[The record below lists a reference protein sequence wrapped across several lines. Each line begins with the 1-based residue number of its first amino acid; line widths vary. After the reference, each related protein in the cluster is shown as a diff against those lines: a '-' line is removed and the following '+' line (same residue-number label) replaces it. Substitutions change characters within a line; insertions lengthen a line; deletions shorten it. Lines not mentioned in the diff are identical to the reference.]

1 MQHSLV
7 RNLIFVVTALLLI
20 GASFFSVR
28 LLVHADANQRLALRS
43 DIMPLVQKAHLL
55 QATDSDQQLNL
66 SVGLR
71 LRNTALL
78 DNLLNAIYDPG
89 SVLYHHY
96 LTPVE
101 FDQFF
106 APTLDQVRQ
115 VATFMQSQGLT
126 ITNIAP
132 NNLLIDATG
141 SVAQVQSAFDTQ
153 INDYQLGRHAFYANA
168 APPSLPVPLSRFITS
183 IGGLDNSVQYQP
195 HYRMLNT
202 SLPEL
207 SGYAPTDLAA
217 AYDIAPLQNSGILG
231 DNQTVALF
239 ELDGYQASDIAQY
252 FQAYT
257 LASPS
262 ITNVLVDGFNGS
274 AGQGAIETEL
284 DVEVVAAI
292 APHARQIVY
301 EGPDTTQGLNDTY
314 NRIVTDHRVHI
325 ATTSWGICESSSGP
339 GELQTLDAI
348 FKQAAA
354 QGISFFAASGD
365 SGAYDCGD
373 TNPSVDSPASDPYV
387 TGVGGT
393 NLQLNSGAYD
403 HESVWSNLRSR
414 LHGPMGAGS
423 GGGISNTF
431 RRPAWQSGPGVAN
444 QYSNGNRQVPD
455 VTADADPAT
464 GYSIYCTVMNAGCP
478 SSGWIT
484 IGGTSAAAPLWAGG
498 MALINQYLKAHNT
511 ALIGSA
517 NPTLYRLFKGQQ
529 TFPAFHDITDGTN
542 LLYPA
547 TTGYDLASGLGSPDI
562 YNIARDLVPGD
573 NEDAGS

>member
-1 MQHSLV
+1 MQRSLV
-7 RNLIFVVTALLLI
+7 FVVTTLLLI
-20 GASFFSVR
+20 GASFFSIR
-28 LLVHADANQRLALRS
+28 PLVHADANQRLVLHS
-43 DIMPLVQKAHLL
+43 DIVPLIRKAHFLH
-55 QATDSDQQLNL
+55 ATHSDQQLNL

-71 LRNTALL
+71 LRNAAAL
-78 DNLLNAIYDPG
+78 DSLLNAIYDPR

-96 LTPVE
+96 LTPAQ
-101 FDQFF
+101 FDQWF
-106 APTLDQVRQ
+106 APTQDQVQQ
-115 VATFMQSQGLT
+115 VATFMRSQGLT

-141 SVAQVQSAFDTQ
+141 GVAQVQNAFATQ
-153 INDYQLGRHAFYANA
+153 INNYQLGQRTFYANA
-168 APPSLPVPLSRFITS
+168 TPPSLPGPLSSFITS

-195 HYRMLNT
+195 HYRMLHT
-202 SLPEL
+202 SQPGP
-207 SGYAPTDLAA
+207 SGYAPQDLAA
-217 AYDIAPLQNSGILG
+217 AYDITPLQNGGILG
-231 DNQTVALF
+231 DNQAVALF
-239 ELDGYQASDIAQY
+239 ELDGYQTGDVAQY
-252 FQAYT
+252 FQTYN
-257 LASPS
+257 LATAG

-284 DVEVVAAI
+284 DIEVVAAI

-314 NRIVTDHRVHI
+314 NKIVTDHKVHI

-339 GELQTLDAI
+339 GELQTLDTI

-373 TNPSVDSPASDPYV
+373 GNPAVDSPASDPNV

-393 NLQLNSGAYD
+393 NLQLNTGAYD
-403 HESVWSNLRSR
+403 DESVWSNPKSR
-414 LHGPMGAGS
+414 LHSPMGAGS

-431 RRPAWQSGPGVAN
+431 KRPGWQSGPGVAN

-455 VTADADPAT
+455 VTADADPTT
-464 GYSIYCTVMNAGCP
+464 GYSIYCTVANAGCP

-498 MALINQYLKAHNT
+498 LALIDQYLKAHNT
-511 ALIGSA
+511 TIIGSA

-562 YNIARDLVPGD
+562 YNIARDLVSGD
-573 NEDAGS
+573 NVDVGT

>member
-1 MQHSLV
+1 MQRSLV
-7 RNLIFVVTALLLI
+7 RNLVFIVTALLLI
-20 GASFFSVR
+20 GASFISVR
-28 LLVHADANQRLALRS
+28 LLVHADINQRLVLRS
-43 DIMPLVQKAHLL
+43 GIVPLVQKAHLL

-66 SVGLR
+66 SIGLR
-71 LRNTALL
+71 LRNPAVLDSLL
-78 DNLLNAIYDPG
+78 HAIYDPK
-89 SVLYHHY
+89 SALYHHY
-96 LTPVE
+96 LTPAE
-101 FDQFF
+101 FNQLF

-141 SVAQVQSAFDTQ
+141 SVAQAQGTFDTQ
-153 INDYQLGRHAFYANA
+153 INDYQLGQRTFYANA
-168 APPSLPVPLSRFITS
+168 TPPSLPGPLSRFITS
-183 IGGLDNSVQYQP
+183 IGGLDNSVHYQP

-202 SLPEL
+202 SLAGQG
-207 SGYAPTDLAA
+207 GYAPKDLAA
-217 AYDIAPLQNSGILG
+217 AYDITSLQNDGILG
-231 DNQTVALF
+231 DNQAIALF
-239 ELDGYQASDIAQY
+239 ELDGYQTGDVAQY
-252 FQAYT
+252 FQTYG

-284 DVEVVAAI
+284 DIEVVAAI

-301 EGPDTTQGLNDTY
+301 EGPNTTQGLNDTY
-314 NRIVTDHRVHI
+314 NKIVTDHRVHI

-373 TNPSVDSPASDPYV
+373 GNPAVDSPASDPYV

-393 NLQLNSGAYD
+393 NLQLNTGAYD
-403 HESVWSNLRSR
+403 HESVWSNLKSR
-414 LHGPMGAGS
+414 LHSPRGAGS

-431 RRPAWQSGPGVAN
+431 KQPGWQGGPGVDN

-455 VTADADPAT
+455 VTADADPTT
-464 GYSIYCTVMNAGCP
+464 GYSIYCTVTNAGCP

-498 MALINQYLKAHNT
+498 IALIDQYLKAHNM
-511 ALIGSA
+511 ARIGSA

-562 YNIARDLVPGD
+562 YNIARDLVSG
-573 NEDAGS
+573 N